1 MAQLYPP
8 IEPYNSGYL
17 QVSPIHSIYY
27 EECGNPNGQ
36 PAVILH
42 GGPGSGCSD
51 EMRQF
56 FDPKHYR
63 IVLFDQR
70 GAGRSRPEASL
81 IDNTTWHLVADIEA
95 LREHLGIEQW
105 LALGGSWGSTLSLSY
120 AETHPDRVT
129 HLILRGVFLSRLED
143 INWLYKFGASE
154 IYPDQWQEFLSGI
167 TPAPGEEY
175 YVTYY
180 RILTGADE
188 AAMLHA
194 ARKWCNWEF
203 SMIKL
208 VTTDR
213 PTSDEF
219 ALNFA
224 RIECHYMV
232 NHCFLK
238 EGQLLRNANR
248 IRHIPTTIVHGRYDV
263 ICTVRNA
270 FDLHAALP
278 DTKLVICPRSG
289 HSMFEEEISAA
300 LVDATNA
307 YRLSK
312 N

>member
-17 QVSPIHSIYY
+17 QVSEVHSLYY

-36 PAVILH
+36 PAVLIH
-42 GGPGSGCSD
+42 GGPGSGCSP

-81 IDNTTWHLVADIEA
+81 VDNTTWHLVADIEQ
-95 LREHLGIEQW
+95 LREHLGIQKW
-105 LALGGSWGSTLSLSY
+105 VVLGGSWGSTLSLSY
-120 AETHPDRVT
+120 AQKHPDRVT
-129 HLILRGVFLSRLED
+129 HLILRGIFLSRKKD
-143 INWLYKFGASE
+143 IDWLYTDGGASE
-154 IYPDQWQEFLSGI
+154 IYPDEWERYLSGI
-167 TPAPGEEY
+167 TPVMGEEY
-175 YVTYY
+175 SHTYY
-180 RILTGADE
+180 KVLTGNDE
-188 AAMLHA
+188 AAKLHA

-208 VTTDR
+208 VTTER
-213 PTSDEF
+213 PSSDAF

-232 NHCFLK
+232 NNCFLD
-238 EGQLLRNANR
+238 EGQLLRDAQK
-248 IRHIPTTIVHGRYDV
+248 IAHIPTTIVHGRYDV

-270 FDLHAALP
+270 FDLHKELP
-278 DTKLVICPRSG
+278 DADLVICPRSG
-289 HSMFEEEISAA
+289 HSMFEEEIAAA
-300 LVDATNA
+300 LVDATDE
-307 YRLSK
+307 YRV
-312 N
+312 

>member
-17 QVSPIHSIYY
+17 QVSPVHSIYF
-27 EECGNPNGQ
+27 EECGNPDGQ

-42 GGPGSGCSD
+42 GGPGSGCSP

-70 GAGRSRPEASL
+70 GAGRSKPEASL
-81 IDNTTWHLVADIEA
+81 ADNTTWHLVADIEQ

-105 LALGGSWGSTLSLSY
+105 VVLGGSWGSTLSLSY
-120 AETHPDRVT
+120 AEKHPERVT
-129 HLILRGVFLSRLED
+129 HLILRGVFLSRKED
-143 INWLYKFGASE
+143 IDWLYKYGASE
-154 IYPDQWQEFLSGI
+154 IYPDQWEEFLSGI
-167 TPAPGEEY
+167 TPEPGREY
-175 YVTYY
+175 YHTYY
-180 RILTGADE
+180 EVLTGTDAD
-188 AAMLHA
+188 AMMQA

-208 VTTDR
+208 VTTEF

-232 NHCFLK
+232 NNCFLD
-238 EGQLLRNANR
+238 EGQLLRDAYK
-248 IRHIPTTIVHGRYDV
+248 IAHIPTTIVHGRYDV
-263 ICTVRNA
+263 ICTLRNA
-270 FDLHAALP
+270 YELQKLLP
-278 DTKLVICPRSG
+278 DAKLVVCPRSG
-289 HSMFEEEISAA
+289 HSMFEDEIAAA
-300 LVDATNA
+300 LVDATDD
-307 YRLSK
+307 YRVLV
-312 N
+312 